1 MGHIIWPYDMDHD
14 QIIWALQDHIIWHIP
29 VVFPEWPH
37 ITFLIFQGTVSHCG
51 PMAGNAVDLSLL
63 YSIIAGPTS
72 DDPYSMLQPA
82 VSIPQFT
89 NEKLNLKIGVDW
101 QWAEQADPVTVDYFF

>member
-1 MGHIIWPYDMDHD
+1 
-14 QIIWALQDHIIWHIP
+14 
-29 VVFPEWPH
+29 
-37 ITFLIFQGTVSHCG
+37 
-51 PMAGNAVDLSLL
+51 MAGNAVDLSLL

-89 NEKLNLKIGVDW
+89 NEKLNFKIGVDW
-101 QWAEQADPVTVDYFF
+101 QWAEQADPVTVDYFFYIFYKNGHFNFD

>member
-1 MGHIIWPYDMDHD
+1 MDHD
-14 QIIWALQDHIIWHIP
+14 HIIWALRDDISFHMAH
-29 VVFPEWPH
+29 
-37 ITFLIFQGTVSHCG
+37 TRCFLGTVSHCG

-63 YSIIAGPTS
+63 YSIIAGPTN
-72 DDPYSMLQPA
+72 DDPYSVLQPA

-101 QWAEQADPVTVDYFF
+101 QWAEQADPVTVDYYF